1 MYEQMGYMSSK
12 HSLRLL
18 CFLPLALLWYS
29 LPGYGLESSYKSPM
43 VVRYHKTESL
53 ADLNTFH
60 FELVD
65 AALEITRPEFGD
77 YIIEPY
83 GLAPTAKRQ
92 AILLSE
98 GTLLNL
104 QWASPGTPISQADV
118 VQIPFDFLQS
128 ILGYRICLINSKTRV
143 NLADAAP
150 PGDLKKIRI
159 GQGYDW
165 TDVEVYRH
173 NQIPIFVYPGLE
185 NLIPALGLNRID
197 CLALG
202 ANEVQFKYEDLKKK
216 YPFLKV
222 DPSLILYYHFPIY
235 FYVSKKHPELA
246 QRMTIG
252 LDKLQ
257 KSGAYAALFN
267 KHYAQYLAP
276 LNLQNRKIICLVN
289 PYLRTTNQCSTPIE
303 VPQINGLHGDSNDRV
318 DNSLQN

>member
-1 MYEQMGYMSSK
+1 MSSK
-12 HSLRLL
+12 HALRLL

-29 LPGYGLESSYKSPM
+29 LPGHGLEPADKPPM

-53 ADLNTFH
+53 ADLNAFH
-60 FELVD
+60 FALVN

-77 YIIEPY
+77 YVIEPY

-128 ILGYRICLINSKTRV
+128 ILGYRICLINSKARV
-143 NLADAAP
+143 NLADSAH
-150 PGDLKKIRI
+150 PGGLKKVRI

-222 DPSLILYYHFPIY
+222 DPSLILYYHFPIH

-257 KSGAYAALFN
+257 KSGAYNELFN
-267 KHYAQYLAP
+267 QHYAQYLAP

-289 PYLRTTNQCSTPIE
+289 PYLSTPNQCSTPIE
-303 VPQINGLHGDSNDRV
+303 VPQIKGLGV
-318 DNSLQN
+318 DNNDQADNSIQN